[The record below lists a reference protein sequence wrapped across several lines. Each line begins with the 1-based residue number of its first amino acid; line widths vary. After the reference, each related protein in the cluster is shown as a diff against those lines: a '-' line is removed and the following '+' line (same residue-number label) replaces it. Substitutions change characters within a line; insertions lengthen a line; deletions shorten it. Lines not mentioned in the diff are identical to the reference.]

1 MTNKNLI
8 KKIAPVVMSATV
20 AMTSM
25 PYTAL
30 AADFTDNEAVAD
42 NTEISISEEFATE
55 DAQEEFTADTEE
67 NAFAAEAQQGE
78 AYVLMNIPYDDF
90 YKAELKNNDV
100 KVDAFTSATLNKSRT
115 SGMMNGN
122 SAYHV
127 DPNGTDVTGVTFP
140 VKVSDISVLKDQ
152 KQITDSDSV
161 TITVTNRG
169 QTSSNTYTGKD
180 SLIENASYS
189 YYVLNETP
197 SYYKELTVNAD
208 GSYSFSA
215 MKGAETKTVEIKA
228 DFKTETTYGDY
239 ELDLDNET
247 FSGII
252 DTNTD
257 KIYGVTVNT
266 TDGTNYGL
274 RHLEN
279 IWRGSML
286 AWGTGYTTEVHGG
299 PISSAHYKSIM
310 GKTIDSVTYYT
321 DKGLITFDVPDVKV
335 QTTTGIKATIADI
348 MNTEVS
354 ATVTFD
360 QKLPADFK
368 AKYTVDGKEVSCTNG
383 KLAVG
388 TQALGIHKVVITD
401 ESGAYAAIVAE
412 FTVVTDKTPAA
423 YDVKERKLTVAEG
436 SSAEDFS
443 AYLKS
448 ISKVKVG
455 DTEYAA
461 SGRGAKVIVKE
472 DGTLDLTD
480 LQVTDATVFE
490 ITAVGYKN
498 NLTFTYGEAKAEF
511 KLNSTAKTIYTKGQT
526 TASLKLTTT
535 LTDKV
540 TWTSSNKKVATVN
553 SKGVV
558 TAKAKGTAVITA
570 TCGEYKATCK
580 VTVKNPSLK
589 LTKTSANVKVGKTTK
604 ITAKVTSSGKITY
617 KSSNSKIATVSSKG
631 VVKGKKKGI
640 AKITVTCNGVKK
652 VFTVTVK

>member
-55 DAQEEFTADTEE
+55 DTQEEFTADTEE

-286 AWGTGYTTEVHGG
+286 AWGTGYTTEVHEG

-498 NLTFTYGEAKAEF
+498 NLTFTYGEIKAEF

-540 TWTSSNKKVATVN
+540 TWISSNKKVATVN
-553 SKGVV
+553 SKGVI

-604 ITAKVTSSGKITY
+604 ITAKVTPSGKITY